1 MHFRHSKTRKHF
13 RSDKP
18 EPLNFCCTIWSR
30 HCNISAVK
38 WFFQAPTFPCVKYT
52 SFLISMLTRLILDL
66 VTSKLLIFSK
76 LRSFTISWTTPASSS
91 SEVKGWLKNSAY
103 LLTLTKG
110 SFLMS
115 SYFKNN
121 ARLVWYAF
129 LSAPRLLVP
138 THFWPWRARVD
149 ATTLPSSTYW
159 CLLDQ
164 QAKIRHNLAQSS
176 RFLNY
181 EPI

>member
-1 MHFRHSKTRKHF
+1 MILPSSNLPLREVHIIFNFNVNTIDPGFVHFQIAH
-13 RSDKP
+13 
-18 EPLNFCCTIWSR
+18 
-30 HCNISAVK
+30 
-38 WFFQAPTFPCVKYT
+38 
-52 SFLISMLTRLILDL
+52 IL
-66 VTSKLLIFSK
+66 KLH
-76 LRSFTISWTTPASSS
+76 SFTISWTTPASSS

-129 LSAPRLLVP
+129 LSVPRLLVP